1 MKERWLDISI
11 NYSGTRRAYRF
22 SQKKLAE
29 LLGVDQ
35 TTLAGWER
43 GEHRPIR
50 KNFKKLFSF
59 IDSTYSSS

>member
-29 LLGVDQ
+29 LLGVDH
-35 TTLAGWER
+35 TTLVGWET

-50 KNFKKLFSF
+50 KNFK
-59 IDSTYSSS
+59 